1 MTARSGT
8 IARELIKNAEK
19 IGLNEKTVE
28 DVRVG
33 LTYVAVK
40 LSGSDSCCGV
50 GHVLRSELPAH
61 CFAAEGLY
69 PMIGK
74 NASELAVLLLE
85 SDPLLPSIGIATINA
100 VFSEHMGRLRGVV
113 KGDVVDCLKLKDD
126 DVVGMVGNFA
136 PIVRRLEGRV
146 SRVRVLERKP
156 MDAGRPKGCAA
167 GAMDEFVKYCPDWAW
182 EEVLSECDV
191 AIITASTIVNRT
203 LDQLLSACAGKA
215 REIAIVGPTTPL
227 APEVLGK
234 HGVTFLGGV
243 RIISSGKVLEIISQG
258 GGMNVFGRGA
268 EKISLS
274 IRYSSTHKQR

>member
-1 MTARSGT
+1 MMARSGT
-8 IARELIKNAEK
+8 IARELIKSAEK
-19 IGLNEKTVE
+19 LGLHEKTVE

-50 GHVLRSELPAH
+50 GHVLRSELPSH
-61 CFAAEGLY
+61 CFAAEDLY

-74 NASELAVLLLE
+74 NASELAGLLLE

-100 VFSEHMGRLRGVV
+100 VFSEHVGKLRGVV
-113 KGDVVDCLKLKDD
+113 KGDVVDSLKLNDD

-146 SRVRVLERKP
+146 SRVMVLERKS
-156 MDAGRPKGCAA
+156 MDAGRPKKCASSA
-167 GAMDEFVKYCPDWAW
+167 DEFVKYYPDWAW
-182 EEVLSECDV
+182 EEVLSECNV
-191 AIITASTIVNRT
+191 VIITASTIVNRT
-203 LDQLLSACAGKA
+203 LDHLLSACAGKA

-227 APEVLGK
+227 APEVLGR
-234 HGVTFLGGV
+234 HGVTFLGSV

-268 EKISLS
+268 EKISLR
-274 IRYSSTHKQR
+274 IKTPSTK